1 MTRSVD
7 GKCRIMG
14 SREGNQME
22 QIITISLVSATGLMG
37 AGVGLGWVRRGMTKK
52 RNDHRI
58 GQALRRGLANPE
70 GIQTGTTPVVQ
81 WQTCE
86 STSARWS

>member
-1 MTRSVD
+1 M
-7 GKCRIMG
+7 MG
-14 SREGNQME
+14 SQESNHME

-37 AGVGLGWVRRGMTKK
+37 AGVGLGWVRREVTKK
-52 RNDHRI
+52 PNDYRI
-58 GQALRRGLANPE
+58 GQALRRGLANPD
-70 GIQTGTTPVVQ
+70 GIRIRTLPMVQ